1 MTEMR
6 IPPRRDLPRAW
17 VQTHK
22 ATLVNELALAEQSR
36 SRKRRRFVLVL
47 APALVALATATGF
60 TTYVL
65 TREATQLESIGC
77 FERTDLNANTAVVN
91 SDGRSPVE
99 ICSELWRDGAFAN
112 AATPKQ
118 LAACVLESGAVAVFP
133 SSGANTCARLGLAP
147 LPGGYAAEARR
158 FADLRDAIVAR
169 LGEPASGSSRGSGMC
184 VGEGA
189 ARRIVRRE
197 LDARGYASWQ
207 IEVGGEGFTAER
219 PCAEV
224 AFDGTRNVVV
234 LVPAWR

>member
-6 IPPRRDLPRAW
+6 IPPRRELPRAC

-22 ATLVNELALAEQSR
+22 ANLVNELALAKRAR
-36 SRKRRRFVLVL
+36 SRKRRRFALVL

-77 FERTDLNANTAVVN
+77 FERAELNANTAIVN
-91 SDGRSPVE
+91 SDGRSPFEVCTE
-99 ICSELWRDGAFAN
+99 VWRDGAFGP
-112 AATPKQ
+112 AATPKR
-118 LAACVLESGAVAVFP
+118 LAACVLESGAIGVFP

-147 LPGGYAAEARR
+147 LPSGYAAEARR
-158 FADLRDAIVAR
+158 FAQLRDAIVAR
-169 LGEPASGSSRGSGMC
+169 LGEPASGSSRGSATC

-197 LDARGYASWQ
+197 LDARGYTSWQ
-207 IEVGGEGFTAER
+207 IEVGGEGFTPER

-224 AFDGTRNVVV
+224 AFDGKRNVVV
-234 LVPAWR
+234 LIPVWR